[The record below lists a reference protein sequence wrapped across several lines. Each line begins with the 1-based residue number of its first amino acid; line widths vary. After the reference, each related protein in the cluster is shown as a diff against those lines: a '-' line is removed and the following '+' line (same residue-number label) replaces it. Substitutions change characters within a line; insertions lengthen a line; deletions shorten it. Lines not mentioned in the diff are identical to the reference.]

1 MAPVLQVDQVRRSPS
16 ISPAVVEVQE
26 WPCIVT
32 ERVVAQRTPATSVR
46 ASRHRQAD
54 DIPTTSLREECMHP
68 SSNRTC
74 RIRGKLLTRRL
85 EATGTTRLK
94 TAEWLKVLLASTKK
108 VSSPLRKGRLP
119 VPSRATM
126 GPPSCRMS
134 SSPVLGP
141 T

>member
-1 MAPVLQVDQVRRSPS
+1 MASILQVDQVRRSPS
-16 ISPAVVEVQE
+16 ISPAAAEVQE

-32 ERVVAQRTPATSVR
+32 ERVVAQRILATSVR

-54 DIPTTSLREECMHP
+54 DIPTISPQEECMRP

-74 RIRGKLLTRRL
+74 RIRGKLLTKRL
-85 EATGTTRLK
+85 EVTGTTRLK
-94 TAEWLKVLLASTKK
+94 TAEWLKVLLASMRK
-108 VSSPLRKGRLP
+108 VSSPLRKERLP